1 MSHEDDNPINVEAL
15 QQMVLLLRSLDP
27 KTQQFDLSSWADTN
41 SPGHACG
48 TTACACGWAGVS
60 PWFVKR
66 GFSLMSVGRG
76 TTVLITNPA
85 QLHTALAQRFII
97 EPAYQGLVW
106 MAAVSA
112 FFQLDYC
119 TADWLFSP
127 CEYKLDR
134 SPEAEDV
141 AVRIEAVIAGY
152 RPQLTT

>member
-1 MSHEDDNPINVEAL
+1 MLPSGLFPPPPLEAPPRML
-15 QQMVLLLRSLDP
+15 PR
-27 KTQQFDLSSWADTN
+27 T
-41 SPGHACG
+41 SPRPPPPD
-48 TTACACGWAGVS
+48 CACGWAGVS